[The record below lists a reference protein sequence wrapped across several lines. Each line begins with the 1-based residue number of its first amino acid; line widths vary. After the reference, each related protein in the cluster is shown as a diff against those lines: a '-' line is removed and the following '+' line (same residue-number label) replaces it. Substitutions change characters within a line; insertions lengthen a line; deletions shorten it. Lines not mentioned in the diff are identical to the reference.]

1 MEGSTAAIAA
11 GQAAPPAPPA
21 TELRRELRLRD
32 VVLFNV
38 SAVAGVR
45 SLVFMARAGGG
56 IVTLCMLAAAAFFLP
71 SAFSIIR
78 LARKYPDQGGMY
90 VWAREQF
97 GQAHGFLC
105 AWFYFLSNVIFY
117 PALLLV
123 GVAIAAYVGGNGEFF
138 LHDKVRV
145 LAITVAIL
153 WLAALLN
160 ITGFRMAKWVSN
172 AGAVCALA
180 VPAFVGVLAILI
192 GARHGS
198 ATRFTVLPEF
208 SLGTVKYW
216 ASIALAFTGLELAP
230 IAAGE
235 IVNPRVTLPRAAW
248 ISAAICT
255 VFYVSGTAALLVL
268 SPVKQLDIVTGIAH
282 VAYTASL
289 QLHVNWFSPLLAL
302 LISVSIAGALGS
314 YLAGNSR
321 LPFTIGT
328 SRRWPAGLSTLH
340 PRWRTPYLSILLQ
353 ALVSTAFLLLA
364 QAGEGLQTGYQLLV
378 DVMTIA
384 TFAPFLYIFGAA
396 FRLGGRWAG
405 LVGGAV
411 TALAIVLA
419 VIPPAEAEP
428 WRYMAKVIGGCVVL
442 TLLGR
447 WLFLSSAKAE

>member
-1 MEGSTAAIAA
+1 MEGLSPAIAA
-11 GQAAPPAPPA
+11 RQAAPPAPPA
-21 TELRRELRLRD
+21 ELRRELRLWD

-45 SLVFMARAGGG
+45 GLVFMARAGGG
-56 IVTLCMLAAAAFFLP
+56 IVTLCMLAAATFFLP
-71 SAFSIIR
+71 SAFAIIR
-78 LARKYPDQGGMY
+78 LSRKYPDQGGMY
-90 VWAREQF
+90 VWAREKF
-97 GQAHGFLC
+97 GQGHGFLC

-117 PALLLV
+117 PALLLA
-123 GVAIAAYVGGNGEFF
+123 GVSIAAYVGGNGESF
-138 LHDKVRV
+138 LHDKLRV
-145 LAITVAIL
+145 LAITIAIL
-153 WLAALLN
+153 WIAALLN
-160 ITGFRMAKWVSN
+160 VTGFRMAKWVSN
-172 AGAVCALA
+172 VGAVCVIA

-192 GARHGS
+192 GVRHGS

-208 SLGTVKYW
+208 SLGTIKYW

-268 SPVKQLDIVTGIAH
+268 SPVDRLDIVTGIAH

-289 QLHVNWFSPLLAL
+289 QLHMNWFSPALTL

-321 LPFTIGT
+321 LPFAFGT
-328 SRRWPAGLSTLH
+328 SRRFPDGLSTLH
-340 PRWRTPYLSILLQ
+340 PRWRTPYVSILLQ

-364 QAGEGLQTGYQLLV
+364 QAGEGLQTGYQILV

-384 TFAPFLYIFGAA
+384 TFAPFIYIFGAA

-419 VIPPAEAEP
+419 AIPPAGADP
-428 WRYMAKVIGGCVVL
+428 WRYMAKVIGGCVLL

-447 WLFLSSAKAE
+447 WLFISSLRRQ

>member
-1 MEGSTAAIAA
+1 MERLSAATVPAA
-11 GQAAPPAPPA
+11 
-21 TELRRELRLRD
+21 ELRRELGLWD

-45 SLVFMARAGGG
+45 GLVFMARAGGG
-56 IVTLCMLAAAAFFLP
+56 IVTLCMLAAVAFFLP
-71 SAFSIIR
+71 SAFAIIR

-90 VWAREQF
+90 VWAREKF
-97 GQAHGFLC
+97 GEAHGFLC

-117 PALLLV
+117 PALLLA
-123 GVAIAAYVGGNGEFF
+123 GVSIAAYVGGDGEHF

-145 LAITVAIL
+145 LAITIAIL
-153 WLAALLN
+153 WMAALLN
-160 ITGFRMAKWVSN
+160 VTGFRMAKWVSN
-172 AGAVCALA
+172 VGAVCVIA
-180 VPAFVGVLAILI
+180 VPAFVGVLALLI
-192 GARHGS
+192 GVRHGS

-208 SLGTVKYW
+208 SLGTIKYW
-216 ASIALAFTGLELAP
+216 AAIALAFTGLELAP

-268 SPVKQLDIVTGIAH
+268 SPVKHLDIVTGIAH

-289 QLHVNWFSPLLAL
+289 QLHINWFSPLLAL

-321 LPFTIGT
+321 LPFTIGV
-328 SRRWPAGLSTLH
+328 SRRWPEGLSTLH
-340 PRWRTPYLSILLQ
+340 LRWRTPYVSILLQ

-364 QAGEGLQTGYQLLV
+364 QAGEGIQTGYQILV

-384 TFAPFLYIFGAA
+384 TFAPFIYIFGAA
-396 FRLGGRWAG
+396 FRLGGHWAG
-405 LVGGAV
+405 LVGSAV

-419 VIPPAEAEP
+419 AIPPAEAEP
-428 WRYMAKVIGGCVVL
+428 WRYMAKVIGGCVML
-442 TLLGR
+442 TLIGR
-447 WLFLSSAKAE
+447 WLYISSLRPKQSAR